1 MRWRTGRLLQ
11 VMVQAVPGFGS
22 ASRRMQ
28 HDVGQVWLIMLTL
41 LVLCVGASWSPPAA
55 AVGTERYFNPVCY
68 GEECDQF
75 AAYSECQ
82 TELAIAKADP
92 NLQVSAPFLYCHHDP
107 APYALP
113 KYHLA
118 YQGASEDWNLSWY
131 QNTFPYKVDAKRG
144 DPNLGCCAHT
154 PGAQSFGDPV
164 NAATGNKYENEPQF
178 AGEGVFPLSLS
189 LTYNSTRAIAYSA
202 PVYNI
207 FGRNRT
213 HSYFRRVDRFVDGA
227 AEAVYLSRPNGSRLR
242 FLPSGGGWVTDRPG
256 VGALTAT
263 TTAGVITGWQFE
275 DERGGREIFD
285 ASGKLVERLDPAGF
299 RQTFDYDTSGR
310 LATVTDPNGRR
321 LVFTYG
327 GNGLV
332 AQVTLPDG
340 NTIGYAYTA
349 GGDLRQVT
357 FPGGTTRQYLYD
369 EAANVPSGSPAG
381 ILTGEIDEAAQR
393 LSTTTYSKSA
403 FSRNPKAK
411 STVMAGGVD
420 AQSATFSWA
429 DTYQNHAASATVTLP
444 LGATRQLTFAR
455 VKDLFLL
462 TAATTTCS
470 GCVASSESYTYD
482 ANGQWNLVTRNGVTT
497 DHDINSRG
505 LEIQRIEAANDTN
518 GHKRT
523 TQTDWH
529 ATLRVPTERR
539 ILDAAGTLKSKA
551 TWTYNTRGQV
561 LTHSAIDPTVVPN
574 LVRTTTYTW
583 CEQADVTAGICPFVG
598 LLLSVDGPRTDVDD
612 RAQYAYRMADE
623 ATCATTPV
631 TCPYRKGDLWKVTQ
645 APGQAVEQVAETVKS
660 DGAGRPLQV
669 KDANGVVID
678 LEYHPRG
685 WLTARKTRGADNAVE
700 TDDQITRIE
709 YWPTGLVK
717 RVTQPDG
724 AYTQYSY
731 DAAHRLT
738 GIADN
743 AGNTITYTLNAI
755 DDRTKE
761 DTRDPNGALARTLG
775 RTYNTLGQLQAQT
788 DAYGRSTG
796 YTYDA
801 NGNLDQTTDALGRKV
816 DNSVDPLDRLASSLQ
831 DMTGIAAETKFAYD
845 ALDQLT
851 KVTDP
856 KGLQTLYSYTALGDL
871 TQLNSPD
878 TGITTYLYDSAG
890 NRTRQTDARGKIAN
904 YAYDALNRLT
914 TVAYPTEPALDT
926 TYTWDVAQ
934 VGCPSG
940 ETYSKGRLA
949 KIADGSGTT
958 VYCHDRFGNLVR
970 KMQTTN
976 GKVFTLRYVYEVSGR
991 LQKVIYPGGA
1001 EVVYTRDNQGR
1012 VSAITVKTE
1021 SSATQTL
1028 LHGVSYHPFGPA
1040 AQWTYGAPGAGGRM
1054 LVRTLNQNYQPGIVQ
1069 DMDAGGLS
1077 LGYEFDEVGNLK
1089 RLRNGNQNDPPLRVY
1104 GYDGL
1109 NRLTEAKDGAT
1120 NAVLQGYAY
1129 DKTGNRT
1136 SATIG
1141 GATTTYTY
1149 PAGNHRLTAVGSATR
1164 TYDGNGNTTQI
1175 PGAVQKNFVYG
1186 DHNRMTQYKEGTT
1199 VRMSYAYNGKGEQ
1212 VRRYASGTT
1221 NVYSMYDEAGRWL
1234 GEYDDTGTA
1243 MQQVIWM
1250 DDLPVGLLVGASA
1263 NQKLHYIES
1272 DALGTPRVVIDP
1284 NRGALGATV
1293 WRWDLTG
1300 EAFGNSTP
1308 NEDPDGD
1315 IVVFTFDMRLPGQRY
1330 DAASGLNYNYFRD
1343 YEPGSGRYSQS
1354 DPVGLGGGISTYGY
1368 VSNKPLMS
1376 VDPTGLIEN
1385 HITGRWIDCGAGCRI
1400 RIDKTVINGVVK
1412 RHLHWECKRDDG
1424 ECGENGETSHGGK
1437 WENVPERVRQCALAA
1452 GFAGAFSEE
1461 SEPSERRMTDWE
1473 YWEELTGLTGAA
1485 LATYLI
1491 ISEGS
1496 RLFPPRNLVPVP

>member
-1 MRWRTGRLLQ
+1 MDWRSFGMSLFPAARFNNGEGGGWGRLL
-11 VMVQAVPGFGS
+11 VA
-22 ASRRMQ
+22 
-28 HDVGQVWLIMLTL
+28 LTL
-41 LVLCVGASWSPPAA
+41 LSGLTLGSPADAAETEWSAYQQCEQQTNAVLNTFIQSHGAQYAQGMRCTRTTLIVDQAWELKGEMLVDVYHTGNFQWSPVMTVGYGTGTLDPVKSCGGGCPYPGKGPLLAGNPIDLATGAKIQREQDLAASTAAGPEFFRTWLGDDIVRPGSQFPGRWRGSYDRRIHVLTYSNPQMLVAFRQDGTGLYFSYNGSNFYKGDTDTPLTLEKVFDGATHTGWKLTDADDRVEQYDASGRLLSITDRNNETLQLMYDGNSRLISVSGRDGRSIVFAYDGQGRLQSLTDAAGAVTTYAYDAGSGQLGTVTHPDGATRRYFYNEAGYVVSPPA
-55 AVGTERYFNPVCY
+55 GKLLLTGIEDESGQRYASFSYNASQRAITSTHAGNADRVDVTYNP
-68 GEECDQF
+68 
-75 AAYSECQ
+75 
-82 TELAIAKADP
+82 
-92 NLQVSAPFLYCHHDP
+92 
-107 APYALP
+107 
-113 KYHLA
+113 
-118 YQGASEDWNLSWY
+118 
-131 QNTFPYKVDAKRG
+131 
-144 DPNLGCCAHT
+144 
-154 PGAQSFGDPV
+154 
-164 NAATGNKYENEPQF
+164 GN
-178 AGEGVFPLSLS
+178 VS
-189 LTYNSTRAIAYSA
+189 LTDAL
-202 PVYNI
+202 
-207 FGRNRT
+207 GRT
-213 HSYFRRVDRFVDGA
+213 
-227 AEAVYLSRPNGSRLR
+227 
-242 FLPSGGGWVTDRPG
+242 
-256 VGALTAT
+256 
-263 TTAGVITGWQFE
+263 
-275 DERGGREIFD
+275 
-285 ASGKLVERLDPAGF
+285 
-299 RQTFDYDTSGR
+299 
-310 LATVTDPNGRR
+310 
-321 LVFTYG
+321 
-327 GNGLV
+327 
-332 AQVTLPDG
+332 
-340 NTIGYAYTA
+340 
-349 GGDLRQVT
+349 
-357 FPGGTTRQYLYD
+357 
-369 EAANVPSGSPAG
+369 
-381 ILTGEIDEAAQR
+381 
-393 LSTTTYSKSA
+393 
-403 FSRNPKAK
+403 
-411 STVMAGGVD
+411 
-420 AQSATFSWA
+420 
-429 DTYQNHAASATVTLP
+429 
-444 LGATRQLTFAR
+444 
-455 VKDLFLL
+455 
-462 TAATTTCS
+462 
-470 GCVASSESYTYD
+470 
-482 ANGQWNLVTRNGVTT
+482 VTRNWQVTQRAAKFTFSSGLSAAGNQIKTVSYDGAGYQNLTT
-497 DHDINSRG
+497 DYLGRQADHDFNARG
-505 LEIQRIEAANDTN
+505 LETQRIEASNDWT
-518 GHKRT
+518 GSKRT

-529 ATLRVPTERR
+529 ATLRVPIVRSV
-539 ILDAAGTLKSKA
+539 LDAAGTLKSKT
-551 TWTYNTRGQV
+551 TWTYNARGQV
-561 LTHSAIDPTVVPN
+561 LTHSIIDPTVVPN
-574 LVRTTTYTW
+574 LVRTTTYAW
-583 CEQADVTAGICPFVG
+583 CEQADVTAGTCPFVG

-612 RAQYAYRMADE
+612 HVQYAYRMVDE

-660 DGAGRPLQV
+660 DGAGRPLQI
-669 KDANGVVID
+669 KDANGVVTD
-678 LEYHPRG
+678 LEYHARG
-685 WLTARKTRGADNAVE
+685 WLTARKTRGVDNAVE

-717 RVTQPDG
+717 RVIQPDG

-743 AGNTITYTLNAI
+743 AGNTISYTLNAVG
-755 DDRTKE
+755 DRTKE

-775 RTYNTLGQLQAQT
+775 RTYNTLGQLQVQT
-788 DAYGRSTG
+788 DAYGRSTA

-831 DMTGIAAETKFAYD
+831 DMTGVAAETKFAYD

-878 TGITTYLYDSAG
+878 TGITAYLYDSAG

-914 TVAYPTEPALDT
+914 TVAYPTEAALDT

-934 VGCPSG
+934 AGCPSG

-1012 VSAITVKTE
+1012 VSAITVTTE
-1021 SSATQTL
+1021 SGAAQTL
-1028 LHGVSYHPFGPA
+1028 LHGVGYHPFGPA
-1040 AQWTYGAPGAGGRM
+1040 AQWIYGAPGAGGRM

-1149 PAGNHRLTAVGSATR
+1149 PAGNHRLSSVGSATR

-1199 VRMSYAYNGKGEQ
+1199 VRMTYAYNGKGEQ

-1221 NVYSMYDEAGRWL
+1221 NVYSMYDEAGHWL

-1284 NRGALGATV
+1284 TRGGQGTTI

-1300 EAFGNSTP
+1300 EAFGNSVP

-1315 IVVFTFDMRLPGQRY
+1315 TIAFTFSMRFPGQRY

-1496 RLFPPRNLVPVP
+1496 RLFPPRNFVPVP

>member
-1 MRWRTGRLLQ
+1 
-11 VMVQAVPGFGS
+11 
-22 ASRRMQ
+22 
-28 HDVGQVWLIMLTL
+28 MLAL
-41 LVLCVGASWSPPAA
+41 LVLCVGTLWSAPAA
-55 AVGTERYFNPVCY
+55 AIGTERYFNPVCY

-164 NAATGNKYENEPQF
+164 NAATGNKYETEPQF

-202 PVYNI
+202 SVHNI

-213 HSYFRRVDRFVDGA
+213 HSYFRRVDRFVDGG
-227 AEAVYLSRPNGSRLR
+227 AEAAYLSRPGGARLR

-256 VGALTAT
+256 VGTLTAT
-263 TTAGVITGWQFE
+263 MTAGVITGWQFE
-275 DERGGREIFD
+275 DERGARETFD
-285 ASGKLVERLDPAGF
+285 ASGKLVERHDLAGF
-299 RQTFDYDTSGR
+299 RQTLDYDASGR
-310 LATVTDPNGRR
+310 LASVTDPNGRR

-340 NTIGYAYTA
+340 NVIGYAYTA

-369 EAANVPSGSPAG
+369 EAAHVPSGSPAG

-393 LSTTTYSKSA
+393 FSTTTYSKSL

-429 DTYQNHAASATVTLP
+429 DTYQNHAATATVTLP

-455 VKDLFLL
+455 IKDLFLL
-462 TAATTTCS
+462 TAATTTCT
-470 GCVASSESYTYD
+470 GCVASSETYTYD

-497 DHDINSRG
+497 DHDINTRG

-539 ILDAAGTLKSKA
+539 ILDAAGALKSKA
-551 TWTYNTRGQV
+551 TWTYNARGQV
-561 LTHSAIDPTVVPN
+561 LTQSAIDPTVTPN
-574 LVRTTTYTW
+574 LVRTTAYTW

-598 LLLSVDGPRTDVDD
+598 LLLTVDGPRSDVNDIV
-612 RAQYAYRMADE
+612 RYSYRMADE
-623 ATCATTPV
+623 ATCATAPA

-645 APGQAVEQVAETVKS
+645 VPGQTVEQTTETLKS

-669 KDANGVVID
+669 RDANGVVTD

-743 AGNTITYTLNAI
+743 AGNTITYTLNAVG
-755 DDRTKE
+755 DRTKE
-761 DTRDPNGALARTLG
+761 DTRDPTNTLARTLG

-796 YTYDA
+796 FTYDA
-801 NGNLDQTTDALGRKV
+801 NGNLDQTTDALGRKI
-816 DNSVDPLDRLASSLQ
+816 DHNVDPLDRLARSLQ
-831 DMTGIAAETKFAYD
+831 DMTGVAAETTFSYD
-845 ALDQLT
+845 ALDNLVQV
-851 KVTDP
+851 KDP
-856 KGLQTLYSYTALGDL
+856 KGLNTTYSYNALGDL
-871 TQLNSPD
+871 TQLQSPD
-878 TGITTYLYDSAG
+878 AGITAYLYDSAG
-890 NRTRQTDARGKIAN
+890 NRTRQTDARGTVTH
-904 YAYDALNRLT
+904 YGYDALNRLT
-914 TVAYPTEPALDT
+914 TVTYPAAAALDT
-926 TYTWDVAQ
+926 TYTWDIAQ
-934 VGCPSG
+934 TDCPPG
-940 ETYSKGRLA
+940 ETFSRGRLA

-970 KMQTTN
+970 KVQTTN
-976 GKVFTLRYVYEVSGR
+976 GKVFTLRYVHEVNGR
-991 LQKVIYPGGA
+991 LQTVIYPDGA
-1001 EVVYTRDNQGR
+1001 EATYSRDTQGR
-1012 VSAITVKTE
+1012 ITAITVKTGDG
-1021 SSATQTL
+1021 AIRTL
-1028 LHGVSYHPFGPA
+1028 LHGVSHHPFGPA
-1040 AQWTYGAPGAGGRM
+1040 AQWTYGAEGMGGRV
-1054 LVRTLNQNYQPGIVQ
+1054 LTRTLNQNYQPGIVQ
-1069 DMDAGGLS
+1069 DLAADGLS

-1089 RLRNGNQNDPPLRVY
+1089 RLRNGNQNDPPLRIY

-1120 NAVLQGYAY
+1120 SAVLQGYAY

-1136 SATIG
+1136 SATVG
-1141 GATTTYTY
+1141 TSTAAYSY
-1149 PAGNHRLTAVGSATR
+1149 PATSHRLTTVGTDTR
-1164 TYDGNGNTTQI
+1164 AYDSNGNTTQI

-1186 DHNRMTQYKEGTT
+1186 DHNRMTQYSEGTT
-1199 VRMSYAYNGKGEQ
+1199 VRMTYAYNGKGEQ
-1212 VRRYASGTT
+1212 VRKTANGTT
-1221 NVYSMYDEAGRWL
+1221 NVYSVYDEAGHWL
-1234 GEYDDTGTA
+1234 GEYDNTGAAT
-1243 MQQVIWM
+1243 QQVIWLN
-1250 DDLPVGLLVGASA
+1250 DLPVGLLVGASS
-1263 NQKLHYIES
+1263 NQTLHYIEP

-1284 NRGALGATV
+1284 ARGTQGTTI

-1300 EAFGNSTP
+1300 EAFGATVP
-1308 NEDPDGD
+1308 NQDPDGD
-1315 IVVFTFDMRLPGQRY
+1315 ATQFVFDMRFPGQRY

-1343 YEPGSGRYSQS
+1343 YDASTGRYIES
-1354 DPVGLGGGISTYGY
+1354 DPIGLEGGIGSYSYSESNALIGMDRLGLAPSSACMNAVIGACTVGGGAIGYWGGGIVGGGLGT
-1368 VSNKPLMS
+1368 S
-1376 VDPTGLIEN
+1376 VPV
-1385 HITGRWIDCGAGCRI
+1385 AG
-1400 RIDKTVINGVVK
+1400 
-1412 RHLHWECKRDDG
+1412 
-1424 ECGENGETSHGGK
+1424 
-1437 WENVPERVRQCALAA
+1437 NVA
-1452 GFAGAFSEE
+1452 GFVSGSTLGGMGGASAGGLLGGFAASLFCPEE
-1461 SEPSERRMTDWE
+1461 SRPSSEDCNKAIKLLKQVLRLAEKLGKKLPPRRI
-1473 YWEELTGLTGAA
+1473 EELIRKINDGTITSSDLPAS
-1485 LATYLI
+1485 I
-1491 ISEGS
+1491 QQE
-1496 RLFPPRNLVPVP
+1496 FPPGLRGKTLSEIMKICGKT